1 MVNQKGERFVDEL
14 MTRDEVSRAVF
25 TQTKEGNE
33 VFLDIRHLGDEFIS
47 KNLPQEKKLIH
58 IHVHLDLSKE
68 LVPVTPAAHY
78 SMGGIDVDEDLQTSI
93 KGLYALGECSNV
105 KVHGANRLGG
115 NSLLELVYFGKLA
128 AKNMKKIS
136 LHVDMKKYEKAAQEK
151 ISKLMS
157 AEKSDTF
164 FKLRDRLGS
173 ELFEK
178 AGIFRDKKGLV
189 ELATSSKAI

>member
-58 IHVHLDLSKE
+58 IHAYLDLSKE
-68 LVPVTPAAHY
+68 LVLVTPATHY

-128 AKNMKKIS
+128 AKNMKKY
-136 LHVDMKKYEKAAQEK
+136 LYM
-151 ISKLMS
+151 
-157 AEKSDTF
+157 
-164 FKLRDRLGS
+164 
-173 ELFEK
+173 
-178 AGIFRDKKGLV
+178 
-189 ELATSSKAI
+189 